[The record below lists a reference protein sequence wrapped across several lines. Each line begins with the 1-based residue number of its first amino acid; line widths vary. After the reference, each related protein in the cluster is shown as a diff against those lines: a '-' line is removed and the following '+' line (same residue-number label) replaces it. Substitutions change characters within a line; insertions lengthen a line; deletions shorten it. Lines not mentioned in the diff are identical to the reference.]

1 MTKASRDII
10 KRSWANV
17 HADSAQLGE
26 DGPSGQVI
34 LDSFF
39 GEKPRNILNFLHF
52 NDYLAYR
59 VHDSGNKINPQATE
73 SVCLSTFSVVFGC
86 FLVCCFFSHSL
97 FKVYKPG
104 TSVQVYLTV
113 ASTPHVTFIW
123 RSKTIWKPNLPDKE
137 LILNFSTTE
146 NK

>member
-1 MTKASRDII
+1 MTKASRDNI

-34 LDSFF
+34 LDSSF
-39 GEKPRNILNFLHF
+39 GEKPRNVINFPHF

-59 VHDSGNKINPQATE
+59 VHDSGNKINPQAKE

-86 FLVCCFFSHSL
+86 FLVCLLFQSFVFQSL
-97 FKVYKPG
+97 
-104 TSVQVYLTV
+104 
-113 ASTPHVTFIW
+113 
-123 RSKTIWKPNLPDKE
+123 
-137 LILNFSTTE
+137 
-146 NK
+146 